1 MRHTIRGRGMK
12 SSAIFI
18 VFIMV
23 FIFACQS
30 RVDPG
35 LAQENNGEVIYY
47 YGYNNRG
54 EAIPFRGGLHWMSM
68 HGGSCVDCHGRDG
81 RGGFPVMMLTE
92 LPPDIRYETLLSEE
106 HHHGEGEVDEH
117 ETPYTDELIIRA
129 IREGLDA
136 DGEVME
142 RDMPQWDLS
151 DEDAQDLLEYLKTL

>member
-1 MRHTIRGRGMK
+1 MRHMIRGRCMK
-12 SSAIFI
+12 PFAIFF
-18 VFIMV
+18 VFILV

-30 RVDPG
+30 RVDPS
-35 LAQENNGEVIYY
+35 LAQEDNGEVIYY
-47 YGYNNRG
+47 YGYNNQG
-54 EAIPFRGGLHWMSM
+54 EEIPFRGGPHWMYM

-129 IREGLDA
+129 IREGLEA

-142 RDMPQWDLS
+142 RDMPRWDLS